1 MKKIILISALIL
13 LVTNI
18 LFGAI
23 LSCYDGFNMAV
34 SSSVILLTA
43 LTLYIVKS
51 IRLKDAFKVS
61 LTLLFAL
68 SGVIE
73 FFISL
78 FISSRFSDNWGIM
91 VIIALLILQG
101 LILLL
106 TNTVSTKIR

>member
-1 MKKIILISALIL
+1 MIL

-23 LSCYDGFNMAV
+23 LSCYDGFNVVV
-34 SSSVILLTA
+34 SSGVIFLTA
-43 LTLYIVKS
+43 LTLYIVNS

-68 SGVIE
+68 SGAIE

-78 FISSRFSDNWGIM
+78 FIPSNFSDNWGMI
-91 VIIALLILQG
+91 VIITLLVLQG

-106 TNTVSTKIR
+106 VNTVSTKIE